1 MALQGDENITSASIT
16 RDGALLAVSTA
27 NEVKLFQLTD
37 PKPASGS
44 SLRIRKLELPPTAGA
59 RLVRLAQNG
68 KWLAIIT
75 ATNDVYLGRLVSS
88 EDAIERPRVLRPLV
102 RLHRLS
108 RDNKQRDSLNRPLG
122 GYNRSISYAEF
133 SDDGVVFATA
143 DLAGYV
149 DTWVVEG
156 HEDSTAPEVDINQS
170 LLAPA
175 EDDESEDEEDIPT
188 ERVTFLGQ
196 RWIRNPSGH
205 LLPRLDSAPLLLSF
219 QPGLEGSTRLEP
231 NGNPAV
237 HPTRHNPHPHSHDL
251 PSTEHNLLLVSAEHQ
266 LYHFEV
272 LTGRLSE
279 WSRRNPISTYPS
291 QFRLLDNPTKG
302 CTWDITENRQR
313 VWLYGEKWLFMFD
326 LAHDLPLPGS
336 VDVSTLANSIEDKG
350 MPMLKKRKR
359 ASIKDLPRK
368 TNSGAGGAAPD
379 EETIVTK
386 LRKFN
391 SGPSD
396 GSPTSTWIDLHN
408 ASGGAE
414 SDENTEDK
422 QQALTSIRR
431 SAGRGGASSTSQTL
445 VNGDS
450 LSGEKNG
457 EESKEDVDR
466 KRSSEPWWH
475 TFKYR
480 PILGMVSVGEK
491 GQSHEVV
498 LVERPS
504 WDLDLGPRF
513 VSSHE

>member
-1 MALQGDENITSASIT
+1 
-16 RDGALLAVSTA
+16 
-27 NEVKLFQLTD
+27 VKLFQLTE

-44 SLRIRKLELPPTAGA
+44 SLRIRKLELPPTTGA

-68 KWLAIIT
+68 KWLSIIT
-75 ATNDVYLGRLVSS
+75 ATNEIYLGRVIGS
-88 EDAIERPRVLRPLV
+88 EDATERPRVLRPLV

-108 RDNKQRDSLNRPLG
+108 RDNKERDSLTGPLG
-122 GYNRSISYAEF
+122 DYNRSISYADF
-133 SDDGVVFATA
+133 SDDGVVFAAA

-156 HEDSTAPEVDINQS
+156 HEDSTALEVDIDQS
-170 LLAPA
+170 LSAPV
-175 EDDESEDEEDIPT
+175 EDDESEEEEDIPT

-219 QPGLEGSTRLEP
+219 QPGLAGSTRLEP

-251 PSTEHNLLLVSAEHQ
+251 PSTKHNLLLVSAEHQ

-302 CTWDITENRQR
+302 CTWDITEDRQR

-336 VDVSTLANSIEDKG
+336 VDAPTPANSIEDKG

-359 ASIKDLPRK
+359 ASIKDLPWK
-368 TNSGAGGAAPD
+368 SNSGAGGAVPD

-396 GSPTSTWIDLHN
+396 KSPTSTWIDLNN

-414 SDENTEDK
+414 SDEKTEDR
-422 QQALTSIRR
+422 QQALASIRR
-431 SAGRGGASSTSQTL
+431 SAGRDGVSIPSQTL
-445 VNGDS
+445 ANDDL
-450 LSGEKNG
+450 LSGENNG
-457 EESKEDVDR
+457 GGSKEDVDR

-480 PILGMVSVGEK
+480 PILGMVSVGK
-491 GQSHEVV
+491 QGQPHEVI